1 MKVLRMKLCMTRT
14 RRIGLLWLLL
24 SSGVFIVWGSA
35 MVRHWPSG
43 LADFKALYY
52 GARCLIQH
60 SDPYKQSKFLRVY
73 QEDGGQFP
81 SDPKESKLFL
91 RVVTVCINLPTALL
105 FVAPFALLAWGP
117 AHLLWMLLVA
127 TSLTLAAF
135 LASLLAERYKS
146 GVSLFL
152 ICIVLANS
160 ESVFSGGNAA
170 GIAVSLCVVAVWCF
184 LRQRFVLVGVLCMAV
199 SLALKPHD
207 AGLVWLFFLLA
218 GGAYRKHALQTL
230 AVVIAL
236 DLPAVLWVSYVA
248 PNWMQ
253 ELHTNLVA
261 TSARG
266 GLNDPGPASITFHSP
281 VHIIDLQSV
290 ISVFRDDPRIYNS
303 VSYLI
308 CGVLLLVW
316 SVRTL
321 RSRFSQSGAY
331 LALAAVAALTM
342 LVTYHRP
349 YDAKLLLLTVPACAM
364 LWAEGG
370 LTRWIVLLL
379 NTAGIVLTSD
389 IPSASLVI
397 LTKNLHFGTVG
408 ILAQIQ
414 TVVVM
419 GPAPII
425 LLALGIF
432 YLWVYVRRDIS
443 DRREAEFDGTPSWI
457 RPDLQPATL
466 SSSGLRE

>member
-1 MKVLRMKLCMTRT
+1 VKQHMKRT

-24 SSGVFIVWGSA
+24 SSAVFIVWGSA
-35 MVRHWPSG
+35 MMRNPPGRLV
-43 LADFKALYY
+43 DFKAVYY

-60 SDPYKQSKFLRVY
+60 SDPYRQSEFLSVY
-73 QEDGGQFP
+73 QADGGEFP
-81 SDPKESKLFL
+81 SDPVMSQLVL
-91 RVVTVCINLPTALL
+91 RGLLVCINLPTALL
-105 FVAPFALLAWGP
+105 VVAPIALLPWGP
-117 AHLLWMLLVA
+117 AHLLWLLLVA
-127 TSLTLAAF
+127 ASLTLAAF
-135 LASLLAERYKS
+135 LAWLLAQRFES

-160 ESVFSGGNAA
+160 EIIFAGGNAA

-184 LRQRFVLVGVLCMAV
+184 LKQRFVLAGVLCMAI

-218 GGAYRKHALQTL
+218 GGVYRKRALQTL
-230 AVVIAL
+230 VVVIAL
-236 DLPAVLWVSYVA
+236 GLPAVLWVSYTA

-253 ELHTNLVA
+253 ELHSNLLE

-266 GLNDPGPASITFHSP
+266 DLNDPGPASITFRSADK
-281 VHIIDLQSV
+281 IIDLQSV
-290 ISVFRDDPRIYNS
+290 ISVFRDDPRIYNPA
-303 VSYLI
+303 SYLL
-308 CGVLLLVW
+308 CGVLLAVW
-316 SVRTL
+316 SVSTL
-321 RSRFSQSGAY
+321 RSRLTPARAL
-331 LALAAVAALTM
+331 LALAVIAAFSM
-342 LVTYHRP
+342 LPVYHRQH
-349 YDAKLLLLTVPACAM
+349 DAKLLLLTVPACAM

-370 LTRWIVLLL
+370 LTRWIALLL

-397 LTKNLHFGTVG
+397 LTNNLHPGTVG

-414 TVVVM
+414 TVVLM

-432 YLWVYVRRDIS
+432 YLWVYVRRSVPDA
-443 DRREAEFDGTPSWI
+443 REAKLDRTPGWI
-457 RPDLQPATL
+457 QPHLLPAQL
-466 SSSGLRE
+466 SSGVMRE